1 MAERAGN
8 SVELEVI
15 EALRDATRSLHAQ
28 LGASPAMLRLFAID
42 FTILEYKAHLGRL
55 LGLFEPL
62 ECAVACAAG
71 GADSIRALGR
81 SHALREDLR
90 IMGSTARDIDAL
102 ERCSWLPFIDP
113 AGLYGYAYVVL
124 GSMKGGKIIV
134 KRLRSILGPAAS
146 FHFYGYGNGGSDSLW
161 ATFCSELEAHG
172 RENVGA
178 ICATAVAI
186 FEAYAAWLSRPIRQ
200 PGNG

>member
-1 MAERAGN
+1 MAEGAVN

-15 EALRDATRSLHAQ
+15 EALRDATRSRHAQ
-28 LGASPAMLRLFAID
+28 LGSNPAMLRLFAGD
-42 FTILEYKAHLGRL
+42 FTIQEYQAHLGRL

-62 ECAVACAAG
+62 ESAVACAAG
-71 GADSIRALGR
+71 GADSIRALRR
-81 SHALREDLR
+81 SHSLHEDLR
-90 IMGSTARDIDAL
+90 IMGATEGDIDAL
-102 ERCSWLPFIDP
+102 ERCSWFPSIDP

-146 FHFYGYGNGGSDSLW
+146 FHFYGYGIEGSDSLW
-161 ATFCSELEAHG
+161 ASFCSELEAHG
-172 RENVGA
+172 RENVEA

-186 FEAYAAWLSRPIRQ
+186 FETYAAWLSRPIH
-200 PGNG
+200 PGGNG